1 MRHANIALFVPHQGC
16 PHRCV
21 FCDQC
26 AISGQTARVTE
37 QEVDKAVETAEKT
50 LGEGVK
56 NAQIAFFGGSF
67 TAIDREY
74 MTTLLKAAYK
84 YVKAG
89 KVSGIRCSTRPDAI
103 NSEILKIYKDFGGTA
118 IELGCQSMN
127 DCVLMMNRRGHTAA
141 DTVNA
146 AGLIKAQ
153 GIELGVQMMTGMYG
167 DSEDETLKT
176 AEKLIALEPAT
187 VRIYPTVV
195 MESTALAALYRS
207 GEYKAQTLETAV
219 ELCSKLLVMFKRANV
234 EVIKLGLHSSLSV
247 EAAYV
252 AGPYH
257 QAFKELCESR
267 IYLKKTEEILTSGS
281 YTVEVPRGDTSKLI
295 GQKKCNISAL
305 AEKGINILKV
315 RENAALS
322 EYEIRAVKEVDR
334 CS

>member
-16 PHRCV
+16 PHRCI

-26 AISGQTARVTE
+26 AISGQTVRVTE
-37 QEVDKAVETAEKT
+37 QEVDEAVETAEKT
-50 LGEGVK
+50 LGENLK

-67 TAIDREY
+67 TAIDRDY
-74 MTTLLKAAYK
+74 MTALLKAAYK
-84 YVKAG
+84 HVKAG

-103 NSEILKIYKDFGGTA
+103 DNEILKIYKDFGGTA

-127 DCVLMMNRRGHTAA
+127 DGVLMMNHRGHTAA

-167 DSEDETLKT
+167 DTEKGTLETAK
-176 AEKLIALEPAT
+176 KLIALEPAT

-195 MESTALAALYRS
+195 MENTVLASLYKNGLYR
-207 GEYKAQTLETAV
+207 AQSLEDAV
-219 ELCSKLLVMFKRANV
+219 ELCSKLLLMFKEADV
-234 EVIKLGLHSSLSV
+234 EVIKLGLHSSKGV

-252 AGPYH
+252 AGSYH
-257 QAFKELCESR
+257 QAFKELCENR
-267 IYLKKTEEILTSGS
+267 IYLKKVMELLEKGS
-281 YTVEVPRGDTSKLI
+281 YTVEVSKGETSKLI

-305 AEKGINILKV
+305 AEKGINIIKV
-315 RENAALS
+315 RENAALG